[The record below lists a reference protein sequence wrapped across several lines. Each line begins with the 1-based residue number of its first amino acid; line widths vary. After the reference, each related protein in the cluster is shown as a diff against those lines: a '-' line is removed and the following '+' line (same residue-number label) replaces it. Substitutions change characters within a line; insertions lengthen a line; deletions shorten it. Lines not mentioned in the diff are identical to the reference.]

1 MKNILGGKSTMKVKD
16 LMTSNVQ
23 YVRPDTS
30 LEEIAQYMRQNDV
43 GSIPVCNDNKEVVG
57 IVTDRDIVLR
67 AVSQGSPNMTAR
79 DVMSSNLVY
88 ADSNT
93 NAHEAASLMAKNQ
106 IRRLPVVDNN
116 QLVGMLAMADIA
128 RKNIYVDEAG
138 DALSAISKPNQF
150 S

>member
-1 MKNILGGKSTMKVKD
+1 MKVKD
-16 LMTSNVQ
+16 LMTSNVL
-23 YVRPDTS
+23 YARPDTS
-30 LEEIAQYMRQNDV
+30 LEEIAQYMKQHDV
-43 GSIPVCNDNKEVVG
+43 GSIPECNENGEAIG

-67 AVSQGSPNMTAR
+67 AISSGAQNMTAG

-88 ADSNT
+88 ASSNT

-106 IRRLPVVDNN
+106 IRRLPIVDNN
-116 QLVGMLAMADIA
+116 RLVGMLAMADIA

-138 DALSAISKPNQF
+138 DALSAISKPGHF